1 MFRYMFRHMLK
12 HMFRHMLERAAAGTK
27 TCATSMIRKSDS
39 TMDNFTYCAPT
50 RILFGKGTIP
60 AIAPHISAFGV
71 QRLLLVFG
79 GGSAR
84 QNGVYEALTTALR
97 DVGIVWDE
105 FWGVKPNPS
114 LEQVNAGIAKARAF
128 GAQGVLAV
136 GGGSVIDC
144 GKAIA
149 AGVHLDDYWTF
160 VETRKP
166 AENALPVF
174 AVLTL
179 SGTSSEMNDK
189 AVITNEAE
197 AKKWS
202 IGGQCMAPKVTAIDP
217 QVQATL
223 PWSLTASSGIDAM
236 THVMENYFRGRP
248 GTDGTGRTDGTGEIG
263 GTGFFR
269 EETQLQ
275 INEALLR
282 SIVLSLNALQK
293 DSASYDARANLA
305 WAACWGLN
313 GMSAAGLSSGDWTSH
328 ALEHALSGLFPHIP
342 HGAGL
347 AVLFPSWMEEV
358 YPFAPDIFARFAR
371 NIWGI
376 AFDPANPAAVLEAAQ
391 QGVAATRAA
400 FSGWGAPDNLSHWGV
415 REEHIPVM
423 VQNAY
428 SYRALGRLVPLNEE
442 QVTRIYK
449 RVL

>member
-1 MFRYMFRHMLK
+1 
-12 HMFRHMLERAAAGTK
+12 
-27 TCATSMIRKSDS
+27 
-39 TMDNFTYCAPT
+39 MDNFTYCAPT

-60 AIAPHISAFGV
+60 AIAPHISAYNV

-84 QNGVYEALTTALR
+84 RNGVYDALTAALR
-97 DVGIVWDE
+97 DAGILWDE

-166 AENALPVF
+166 AERALPVF

-202 IGGQCMAPKVTAIDP
+202 IGGQCLAPKVTAIDP

-236 THVMENYFRGRP
+236 THVMENYFRGRS
-248 GTDGTGRTDGTGEIG
+248 GTNGTGL
-263 GTGFFR
+263 FR

-282 SIVLSLNALQK
+282 SLVLSLNALQK

-313 GMSAAGLSSGDWTSH
+313 GMSVAGLSSGDWTSH

-371 NIWGI
+371 NVWGI
-376 AFDPANPAAVLEAAQ
+376 SCDPANAASVLEAAQ

-415 REEHIPVM
+415 REEHVPVM

>member
-1 MFRYMFRHMLK
+1 
-12 HMFRHMLERAAAGTK
+12 
-27 TCATSMIRKSDS
+27 MIRIKDS

-60 AIAPHISAFGV
+60 AIAPHISAHGV

-84 QNGVYEALTTALR
+84 RNGVYDALTAALR
-97 DVGIVWDE
+97 AAGILWDE

-114 LEQVNAGIAKARAF
+114 LEQVNAGIAKARVF
-128 GAQGVLAV
+128 DAQGVLAV

-166 AENALPVF
+166 AERALPVF

-202 IGGQCMAPKVTAIDP
+202 IGGQCLAPKVTAIDP

-248 GTDGTGRTDGTGEIG
+248 ATAGNS
-263 GTGFFR
+263 FFR

-313 GMSAAGLSSGDWTSH
+313 GMSVAGLSSGDWTSH

-358 YPFAPDIFARFAR
+358 YTFAPDIFARFAR
-371 NIWGI
+371 NVWGI
-376 AFDPANPAAVLEAAQ
+376 SCNPADPASVLEAADK
-391 QGVAATRAA
+391 GVTATRAA